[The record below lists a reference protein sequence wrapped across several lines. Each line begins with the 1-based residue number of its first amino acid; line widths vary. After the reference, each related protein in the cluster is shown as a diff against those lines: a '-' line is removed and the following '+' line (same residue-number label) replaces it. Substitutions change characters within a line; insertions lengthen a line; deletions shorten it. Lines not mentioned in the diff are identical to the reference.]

1 MRKPKK
7 DSGMQ
12 CVTLTGET
20 MSASAMSLVLKTWS
34 LFSRDWRRRRRRG
47 HKISIRYVG
56 TAVLNLDRMCCFP
69 KKKYIQYVYSH
80 RFESELSLDSF
91 PNTHDKKWIE
101 VIFSIVTTHELNI
114 VCNSCVYCV
123 RTVWFLAVPMMQ
135 TQHWTRTW
143 RVLMRRRISVWRA
156 WGRRT
161 RGWIRW
167 MLKSSTS
174 STESW
179 IRWMKRASSSLRN
192 INVGLNKRSRA
203 SGTESCCPCV
213 FVQSLTTL
221 VYQNSSFKV
230 PFIMMTTIS

>member
-1 MRKPKK
+1 MCNADRRDYERICNEFGVK
-7 DSGMQ
+7 DM
-12 CVTLTGET
+12 EF
-20 MSASAMSLVLKTWS
+20 VLKRLEEKKKERAQNKYKVCRNS
-34 LFSRDWRRRRRRG
+34 SSQLRSNVLFS
-47 HKISIRYVG
+47 
-56 TAVLNLDRMCCFP
+56 
-69 KKKYIQYVYSH
+69 KKKFIQYVYSH